1 MHQMGGE
8 KHVLERE
15 DFKWTAFPFCTP
27 LPACCLRSSL
37 LLFWQS
43 LSEQP
48 TKVLLLNSVF
58 GSSSHQKGLLSPTAP
73 PAKLSCYKAIPGPAT
88 KTWVS
93 NMFQHTTLLEPF
105 VWNSIAWRSL
115 QSHKKKKKQGA
126 QNHHHGRPA
135 PVALP
140 SVFSAVTEAAH
151 FKGAQIHKTAPQS
164 HRLKE
169 KAPCSL
175 CTEDGSTEIPHL
187 LLRGA
192 RSTRHRPHHPREVGP
207 EMAAVSGRPQPA
219 LWQVPEGQLFSC
231 ERAGSTSSTS
241 QISAYG

>member
-1 MHQMGGE
+1 M
-8 KHVLERE
+8 
-15 DFKWTAFPFCTP
+15 
-27 LPACCLRSSL
+27 
-37 LLFWQS
+37 
-43 LSEQP
+43 SEQHVS
-48 TKVLLLNSVF
+48 THNTSGAICL
-58 GSSSHQKGLLSPTAP
+58 
-73 PAKLSCYKAIPGPAT
+73 KLHC
-88 KTWVS
+88 
-93 NMFQHTTLLEPF
+93 LEILAVP
-105 VWNSIAWRSL
+105 
-115 QSHKKKKKQGA
+115 QKKKKQGA

-169 KAPCSL
+169 KGPCSL

-219 LWQVPEGQLFSC
+219 L
-231 ERAGSTSSTS
+231 
-241 QISAYG
+241 